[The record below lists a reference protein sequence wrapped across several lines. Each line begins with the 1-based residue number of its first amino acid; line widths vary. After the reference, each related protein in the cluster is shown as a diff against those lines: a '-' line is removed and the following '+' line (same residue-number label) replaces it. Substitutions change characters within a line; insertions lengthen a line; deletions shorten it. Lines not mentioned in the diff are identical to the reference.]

1 METIRIKNENC
12 IMSGSECSCLGDD
25 RRGSDE
31 PCGDCAEYD
40 VSQKEVDALRK
51 RAKSA
56 GAGPDRF
63 LNKVADTVEE
73 RLSWL

>member
-1 METIRIKNENC
+1 MNTIRIKNENC
-12 IMSGSECSCLGDD
+12 VLAGSECGCLPDD
-25 RRGSDE
+25 

-40 VSQKEVDALRK
+40 VSQEEVDALRK